1 MELKELLHSLQVA
14 GSREVFREQ
23 KEKALLTR
31 ALQAPLGGK
40 EAAKKASRSADQMLL
55 QLQ

>member
-1 MELKELLHSLQVA
+1 MQVA